1 MKERLYLLIVAAV
14 LAAVLL
20 CACVTPQAQTVP
32 FRYQHD
38 PRQCP
43 EAMKDIVVN
52 PDAIYGFSPDPQ
64 SKRLGSYAEYDWTDP
79 DFVAGAK
86 KERKA
91 YHDSFSTMT
100 DIVDK
105 MTAEGA
111 SEEAIARA
119 VSTERNRL
127 RLAAYDNNP
136 EGLAE
141 VKKSNLE
148 TYGHEDGPTP
158 DEQYAKYGSWKLVMQ
173 KAFSANLGMDAV
185 CGLYD
190 DYYEEYIRLGFV
202 EE

>member
-38 PRQCP
+38 PRQCQ

-79 DFVAGAK
+79 DFVAEAK

-100 DIVDK
+100 DIVNK

-158 DEQYAKYGSWKLVMQ
+158 DEQYAKDGSWKLVMQ

-190 DYYEEYIRLGFV
+190 DYYEEYIRLGLV

>member
-32 FRYQHD
+32 FSYQHD

-79 DFVAGAK
+79 DFVAEAK

-100 DIVDK
+100 DIVNK

-136 EGLAE
+136 DGLAE

-190 DYYEEYIRLGFV
+190 DYYEEYIRLGYI
-202 EE
+202 ED

>member
-1 MKERLYLLIVAAV
+1 MKEKLYLLLLTAFLAV
-14 LAAVLL
+14 VL
-20 CACVTPQAQTVP
+20 CACVTQAQAEP

-38 PRQCP
+38 PCECP

-52 PDAIYGFSPDPQ
+52 PDAVYGFSPDPQ
-64 SKRLGSYAEYDWTDP
+64 SKRLGSYASYDWTDP
-79 DFVAGAK
+79 VLVAEAK

-91 YHDSFSTMT
+91 YHDSFSSMT
-100 DIVDK
+100 DIMNR

-119 VSTERNRL
+119 VSIERNRL
-127 RLAAYDNNP
+127 RLAAYDDNP

-158 DEQYAKYGSWKLVMQ
+158 DEMYAKYGSWKMVLQ
-173 KAFSANLGMDAV
+173 KSFSANLGMDAV

-190 DYYEEYIRLGFV
+190 DYYEEYIRLGFI

>member
-1 MKERLYLLIVAAV
+1 MKDRLFLLLLTAV
-14 LAAVLL
+14 LAVVL
-20 CACVTPQAQTVP
+20 CACATSQAP

-64 SKRLGSYAEYDWTDP
+64 SKRLGSYADYDWTDP
-79 DFVAGAK
+79 DFVAEAK

-100 DIVDK
+100 DIVNK